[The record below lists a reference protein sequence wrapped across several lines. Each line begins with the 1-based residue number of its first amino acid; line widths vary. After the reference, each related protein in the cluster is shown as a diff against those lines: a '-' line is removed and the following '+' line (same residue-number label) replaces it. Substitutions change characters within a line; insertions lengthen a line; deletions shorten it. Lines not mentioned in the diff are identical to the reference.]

1 MKQRSTSDQV
11 IKSGHFPPQGSSH
24 HCHKRM
30 YKGTRYLSLGR
41 SSSLPFYITTH
52 SRQSCCEG
60 VDSKSLSLY
69 PVLELLTFFLHAYN
83 IKFFCTDNYAMHSL
97 AEHQGP
103 AIAFTSGRFID
114 KFHWPSVDTV
124 LSHD

>member
-30 YKGTRYLSLGR
+30 YKGARYLSLGR

-60 VDSKSLSLY
+60 VDSKSLFLY
-69 PVLELLTFFLHAYN
+69 PVLEHTTSNSSALITMPCIPWQN
-83 IKFFCTDNYAMHSL
+83 IKDLLSPLHL
-97 AEHQGP
+97 
-103 AIAFTSGRFID
+103 D
-114 KFHWPSVDTV
+114 V
-124 LSHD
+124 LSTSFTGPRLIRSCHMINTM